1 MLQLVTVQKALQK
14 NKKHGRTEKIMEAVE
29 KKEKAVNVKHT
40 RGELCMLRN
49 LDLPMLLLSV
59 YNARICDDC
68 YLSSFCNQRGK

>member
-1 MLQLVTVQKALQK
+1 
-14 NKKHGRTEKIMEAVE
+14 MEAVE

-49 LDLPMLLLSV
+49 LDLPVLLLSV

-68 YLSSFCNQRGK
+68 YLSSFCNQRGKWGMLNSSICRYCPKKNKDKVQK